1 MARYEQPST
10 GPGGG
15 HRVVVTGMGVVSPV
29 GTGVGPFWDAL
40 LQGRTAWSPGPE
52 DPRVQVAGVPD
63 DGAWDADIKGST
75 KRYADRAGRLAIA
88 AARMA
93 VRTSGWEFVPRP
105 RRRTDVGPTDE
116 QQAVQ
121 DRVGVVVG
129 SSIGGVGSLWEEF
142 SAAAVQGTEA
152 MTPFILARALINMI
166 PASIAIDLGVRG
178 ESLGVAGACAAGTM
192 AIGEAYRRI
201 RDGRLTAAV
210 AGGADA
216 CLVPAVMAPFLSMGA
231 MSPAGEQ
238 HGMRPFAADRNG
250 FLMGEGAAMLVLETE
265 DSARAR
271 GAEVLAEIVGYH
283 SSTDAVSL
291 FAPDPAGIR
300 IAVEG
305 VLEDAGVSPDDVVH
319 ISAHATGTK
328 ANDAAESV
336 VYGGLFPHRPP
347 VAGVKANTGHAL
359 GASGAFEA
367 VAAVMALRTGL
378 VPPVAGLRV
387 EDLDPDVRVNPALGE
402 PARLPRRGV
411 GLSAS
416 YAFGGQNAILALV

>member
-29 GTGVGPFWDAL
+29 GTGAGPFWDAL
-40 LQGRTAWSPGPE
+40 LQGRTAWSPGPG
-52 DPRVQVAGVPD
+52 DSRVQVAAVPD

-75 KRYADRAGRLAIA
+75 KRYSDRAGRLAIA

-93 VRTSGWEFVPRP
+93 VRSSGWEFVPRP
-105 RRRTDVGPTDE
+105 RRRADVGPTED

-166 PASIAIDLGVRG
+166 PASIAIDLGIRG

-201 RDGRLTAAV
+201 RDGHLTAAV
-210 AGGADA
+210 AGGTDA
-216 CLVPAVMAPFLSMGA
+216 CLVPAVMAPFCTIGA
-231 MSPAGEQ
+231 MSPAGAE
-238 HGMRPFAADRNG
+238 HGIRPFAADRNG
-250 FLMGEGAAMLVLETE
+250 FLMGEGAAMLVLETD

-271 GAEVLAEIVGYH
+271 GAKVLAEIVGYH
-283 SSTDAVSL
+283 ASTDAVSL

-305 VLEDAGVSPDDVVH
+305 VLEDTGVSPDDVVH
-319 ISAHATGTK
+319 INAHATGTH
-328 ANDAAESV
+328 ANDAAESA
-336 VYGGLFPHRPP
+336 VYGDLFPHLPP
-347 VAGVKANTGHAL
+347 LAAVKANTGHAL
-359 GASGAFEA
+359 GASGALEA
-367 VAAVMALRTGL
+367 VATVMALRAGL
-378 VPPVAGLRV
+378 VPPVAGLRG
-387 EDLDPDVRVNPALGE
+387 EDVDPDVQVNPVLGE
-402 PARLPRRGV
+402 PAPLPRPGV

-416 YAFGGQNAILALV
+416 FAFGGQNAVLAIR